1 MERQKGKCSAM
12 GPCGSALST
21 GMLVFV
27 PASMDSFVTV
37 LWNAW
42 GAWEASLLAVVLS
55 RRSYGRFETVLLEG
69 LLESLEKVLDDT
81 M

>member
-1 MERQKGKCSAM
+1 
-12 GPCGSALST
+12 
-21 GMLVFV
+21 MLVFV
-27 PASMDSFVTV
+27 PASMDLFVTV

-42 GAWEASLLAVVLS
+42 KPWKSALLAVVLS

-69 LLESLEKVLDDT
+69 VLESLEKVLDDT